1 MIISYTN
8 SITCAYHFNTNL
20 LSFSGVKRAL
30 ESRRHNGNGCPLTV
44 TEMKNVNISENEVL
58 VRGLSPTTSRECLML
73 YMEEISNYMVVNSI
87 KYVASL
93 EESVH
98 NAIVKFYTTIGELR
112 CDKRG
117 F

>member
-1 MIISYTN
+1 
-8 SITCAYHFNTNL
+8 
-20 LSFSGVKRAL
+20 
-30 ESRRHNGNGCPLTV
+30 
-44 TEMKNVNISENEVL
+44 MKNVNISENEVL
-58 VRGLSPTTSRECLML
+58 VRGLCPTTSRECLML

-87 KYVASL
+87 EYVASL

-98 NAIVKFYTTIGELR
+98 DAIVKFYTTIGELR